1 MIGDNRPAG
10 RRRARREVWPLPI
23 PNANESGSQGS
34 FEGPFHPLSIMAR
47 AGGPLRLLPRSF
59 HGEIFPRYRRQIIK
73 TGLSS
78 PLRSPR
84 RPHHRGKTRVNVFT
98 ALEPR
103 RCDRDRDSRQESFPY
118 CFLPFKRLDIFLP

>member
-1 MIGDNRPAG
+1 
-10 RRRARREVWPLPI
+10 
-23 PNANESGSQGS
+23 
-34 FEGPFHPLSIMAR
+34 MAR